1 MAHRIFLDTSRVR
14 ALGWEATL
22 TIRQAVERTLEYL
35 QSEAW
40 LLEARP

>member
-1 MAHRIFLDTSRVR
+1 
-14 ALGWEATL
+14 L